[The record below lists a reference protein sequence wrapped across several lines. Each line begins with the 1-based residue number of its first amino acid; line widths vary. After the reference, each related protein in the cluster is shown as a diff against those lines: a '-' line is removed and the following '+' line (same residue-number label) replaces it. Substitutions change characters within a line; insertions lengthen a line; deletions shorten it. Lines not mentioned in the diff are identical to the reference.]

1 MPLFRQITLILKGD
15 IMDRLSYYIEKQ
27 YGNDPRWFEEEVI
40 QGNHAKRI
48 NDVINNRDY
57 LSGRHKVLLRQDSQY
72 KGKTLVVNKTVLQ
85 YAKTVIRFHDTY
97 LLGKPVQLSCNDENT
112 LKTFSDI
119 YKLGQYDS
127 VDYQIID
134 RVNKFGDA
142 YEAIYVDNGVI
153 KSKVLDNACSYPVY
167 DDMGYYISF
176 IEHYTDAYTAISFW
190 NVYYPT
196 YVEHWDNEGGELR
209 LVSTDNSVGLPIHY
223 HNFNDEDYNFGVSLL
238 NDIRPILD
246 DLEDIISKMGDSIYV
261 NTLNPMPVAIGQR
274 IESSIPADATG
285 YVLNLDVGDF
295 KYASCSMDY
304 NTIKLYLDNLKQFLN
319 DVACMPSVLGSSTNI
334 ANISEVSMQILLM
347 MASVFA
353 DENKKWLNIGFK
365 ERFRMFQKILNMQ
378 GIKVDSD
385 VDVIYNVSMPVA
397 STEMIANLKALQ
409 EMGAIS
415 RETIM
420 EKTEYITDVDV
431 EKKRLQ
437 GENVESSNNYKTP
450 KDKEENKEDKDNPQ

>member
-1 MPLFRQITLILKGD
+1 
-15 IMDRLSYYIEKQ
+15 MDRLSYYIEKQ
-27 YGNDPRWFEEEVI
+27 YANNPRWFEEEVN

-48 NDVINNRDY
+48 SDVINNRDY
-57 LSGRHKVLLRQDSQY
+57 LAGRHKVLLRQDSQY
-72 KGKTLVVNKTVLQ
+72 KGKQLIVNKTVIN
-85 YAKTVIRFHDTY
+85 YAKTVIKFHNTY

-167 DDMGYYISF
+167 DDMGNYISF
-176 IEHYTDAYTAISFW
+176 IEYWTDAYTAITYW

-238 NDIRPILD
+238 NDIKPILD

-261 NTLNPMPVAIGQR
+261 NSLNPMPVAIGQR

-295 KYASCSMDY
+295 KYASCNMDY

-334 ANISEVSMQILLM
+334 ANISSVSMQILLM
-347 MASVFA
+347 MANVYA

-365 ERFRMFQKILNMQ
+365 ERFKMFQKILNMQ

-385 VDVIYNVSMPVA
+385 VEVIYNVSMPVA

-431 EKKRLQ
+431 EKKRLE
-437 GENVESSNNYKTP
+437 GENELAKLDKDVANVS
-450 KDKEENKEDKDNPQ
+450 KDKEENKDNPQ